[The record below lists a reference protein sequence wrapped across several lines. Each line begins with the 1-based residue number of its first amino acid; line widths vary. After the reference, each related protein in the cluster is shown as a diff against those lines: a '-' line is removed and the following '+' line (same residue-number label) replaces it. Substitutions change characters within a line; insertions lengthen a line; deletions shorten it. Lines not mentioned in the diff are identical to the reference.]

1 MNGSHEQVPMTHR
14 ERRRELIKFYRVLV
28 PETRET
34 ARVALASM
42 LEMGTLR
49 QSSATRL
56 FQDLW
61 QDPEGYFSNIRE
73 TWRASPPAN

>member
-1 MNGSHEQVPMTHR
+1 MLPMTDG
-14 ERRRELIKFYRVLV
+14 ERRADLARLFRIVI
-28 PETRET
+28 PETREV
-34 ARVALASM
+34 ARTALANM

-61 QDPEGYFSNIRE
+61 QDPADYFSNIRE
-73 TWRASPPAN
+73 TWRARAEGN